1 MTGHLVFSTLH
12 TNDAVGAVPRLMDMG
27 VAPYLLSSSL
37 VGVLAQRLV
46 RVICQECKVELTLE
60 QAGAHRLGDA
70 AKDVVRA
77 FKGKGCGACNKTGYR
92 GRMGV
97 FELLITDAI
106 RVTEYGTDPEALRRA
121 AVAANALSPMLRD
134 AVAKVNAGTT
144 SVDEVIRSVFSEIGG

>member
-1 MTGHLVFSTLH
+1 M
-12 TNDAVGAVPRLMDMG
+12 
-27 VAPYLLSSSL
+27 
-37 VGVLAQRLV
+37 
-46 RVICQECKVELTLE
+46 
-60 QAGAHRLGDA
+60 
-70 AKDVVRA
+70 VRA

-97 FELLITDAI
+97 FELLVTDAI